1 MIVILKPLSS
11 EERLLRF
18 FICCLKAKK
27 LPYLK
32 QRWEWDYKQNRK
44 DLSISSSDDA
54 KSWTKPVMAASQT
67 NQRSLKQSVTNV
79 TMIHLKRDGSRLFLR
94 SGFSR
99 IKKPRPFSY
108 HRSQVRSFF
117 SSSSS
122 TFLTTRPMEWRRKK
136 EGLTKNTSWLDKT
149 GASRSKPCTCLEAL
163 AFFFSTVEDQVSVA
177 KGGKIRRSWVR
188 FEAKFF
194 FTEVCQKVPLRLSFP
209 SVSFLLCRL
218 LRPVSGTFLIYR
230 ELIWCFSVTKRTK

>member
-18 FICCLKAKK
+18 FICCFKSKK
-27 LPYLK
+27 LPYLNLRG
-32 QRWEWDYKQNRK
+32 QWDYKQNKK

-149 GASRSKPCTCLEAL
+149 GASRSKPCTCLEVL
-163 AFFFSTVEDQVSVA
+163 ASFFFSTVEDQVSVA
-177 KGGKIRRSWVR
+177 KGGRSGGPEFDSRRNSFSQKFVR
-188 FEAKFF
+188 KYLFAFPFHLSLFCCAVFF
-194 FTEVCQKVPLRLSFP
+194 DQC
-209 SVSFLLCRL
+209 
-218 LRPVSGTFLIYR
+218 R
-230 ELIWCFSVTKRTK
+230 ELFLFTGN